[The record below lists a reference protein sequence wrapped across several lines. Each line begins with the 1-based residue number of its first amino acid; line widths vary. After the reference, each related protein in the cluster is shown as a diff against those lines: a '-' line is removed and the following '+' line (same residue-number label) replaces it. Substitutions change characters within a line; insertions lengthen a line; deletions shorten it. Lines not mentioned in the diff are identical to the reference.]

1 MVDPPGESDLPRV
14 NFVVEGQTEET
25 FVRDVL
31 AEYLAPRGVY
41 ARARC
46 VETSRTRAWISRG
59 GMTTYARAKRDIQRW
74 LSEDR
79 TAYLTT
85 MFDLY
90 RLPDDFPNRSAA
102 SRVADPLTKA
112 ELVEQGIA
120 DDVGDRRL
128 VPYIQVHEFESL
140 LFCAPQVTDG
150 ALAPPPSLSKLKR
163 LQEIRDAFPTPEH
176 IDEGADSA
184 PSKRIL
190 QIYEAYRK
198 PVFGPLITQRTG
210 MAVLREN
217 CPHFHQW
224 IERLE
229 ALADF

>member
-1 MVDPPGESDLPRV
+1 
-14 NFVVEGQTEET
+14 VEGQTEET

-46 VETSRTRAWISRG
+46 VETSRTRAWIFRG
-59 GMTTYARAKRDIQRW
+59 GMTTYGRARRDIQRW

-79 TAYLTT
+79 KAYLTT

-90 RLPDDFPNRSAA
+90 QLPDDFPNRYAA
-102 SRVADPLTKA
+102 SRMADPLAKA
-112 ELVEQGIA
+112 EFIERGISEN
-120 DDVGDRRL
+120 VGHRL
-128 VPYIQVHEFESL
+128 FLPYIQVHEFESF
-140 LFCAPQVTDG
+140 LFCAPQITDQT
-150 ALAPPPSLSKLKR
+150 LATTPYSSKLQE
-163 LQEIRDAFPTPEH
+163 LQGIRNAFPTPEH
-176 IDEGADSA
+176 INEGVDSA
-184 PSKRIL
+184 PSKRLIQL
-190 QIYEAYRK
+190 YEVYRK

-210 MAVLREN
+210 MVVLRQS

-229 ALADF
+229 ALPDL